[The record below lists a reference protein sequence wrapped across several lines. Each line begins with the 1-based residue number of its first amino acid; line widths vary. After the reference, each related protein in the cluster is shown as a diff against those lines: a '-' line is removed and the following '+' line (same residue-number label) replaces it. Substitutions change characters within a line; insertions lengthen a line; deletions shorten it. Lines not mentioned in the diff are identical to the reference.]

1 MNDDTDYRKSL
12 IAERLTFARK
22 SAGLSQ
28 GQVAKMLNMHRPTI
42 SEIEAGRRKV
52 TIEELINFSEIYKV
66 SMNWLSG
73 NETANG
79 NLLKS
84 EIEIAA
90 RQLENL
96 KKEDLDKVID
106 LLTTLRASKENK

>member
-1 MNDDTDYRKSL
+1 MKKNTEDRKKL
-12 IAERLTFARK
+12 IAERLSFARK

-28 GQVAKMLNMHRPTI
+28 GQVAKMLQMHRPTI

-52 TIEELINFSEIYKV
+52 SVEELVHFAELYKV
-66 SMNWLSG
+66 NMQWLAG
-73 NETANG
+73 KKLDEENEV
-79 NLLKS
+79 KS

-90 RQLENL
+90 RQLKNL

-106 LLTTLRASKENK
+106 LLTALRESKRDS